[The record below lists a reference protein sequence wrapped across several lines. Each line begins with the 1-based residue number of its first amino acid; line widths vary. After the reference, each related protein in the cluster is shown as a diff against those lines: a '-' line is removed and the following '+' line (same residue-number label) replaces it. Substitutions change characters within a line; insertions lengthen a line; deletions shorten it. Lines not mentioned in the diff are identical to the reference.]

1 MFKSSTQEII
11 FIIFIF
17 ETKEIIFSFFML
29 KFFISKTR
37 SQEAAYQLPG
47 EISC

>member
-11 FIIFIF
+11 FIIF
-17 ETKEIIFSFFML
+17 ETKESIFSFFML
-29 KFFISKTR
+29 KFSKTR